1 MVAFRGQGRGEHL
14 KRFEQFRLRFVIVA
28 GAFKECGERANI
40 VGAKHDIYPGG
51 FFDNSV
57 LVFLS
62 QASAYSNLH
71 AFVAPL
77 HGGQLPQMPIE
88 TIRCVLAHRACVKHH
103 EVGFFPLGG
112 AYIPVRF

>member
-1 MVAFRGQGRGEHL
+1 M
-14 KRFEQFRLRFVIVA
+14 IVA

-40 VGAKHDIYPGG
+40 VGAKHDIHPGG

-62 QASAYSNLH
+62 QASAHGNLH
-71 AFVAPL
+71 AFVASL
-77 HGGQLPQMPIE
+77 HGGQLPQMSVKAV
-88 TIRCVLAHRACVKHH
+88 RCVLAHRACVKHH